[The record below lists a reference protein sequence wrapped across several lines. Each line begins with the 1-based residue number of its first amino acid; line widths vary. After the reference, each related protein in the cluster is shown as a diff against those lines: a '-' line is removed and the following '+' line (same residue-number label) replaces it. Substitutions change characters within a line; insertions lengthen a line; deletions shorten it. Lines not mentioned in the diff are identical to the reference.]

1 MSNSGDLMISLA
13 SGRRPPGIKSP
24 LMFPQGRMY
33 MDDFRRNEHNY
44 ELLRRN
50 TIVIST
56 INHSYWSYVH
66 QLSYLG
72 GPTLYSPLY
81 LEPFHWFVIL
91 VACAS
96 YNYHLT
102 IRQRLHGHCLRRY
115 KKDQKNL
122 QMIVN
127 YTPNIP
133 KHPQTSPNIPKHP
146 QTSPSFQKV
155 RLGPSGRQPNNNRG
169 TPHPWPSN
177 APAAPCAL
185 HAAGRRASGAASASE
200 TWRFHKSCG
209 SWESMVILLVIHSD
223 LMGFHGISWDSRVM
237 NFHGHPKNSCNQ

>member
-133 KHPQTSPNIPKHP
+133 KHPLPFRRYDWVHREDNRTTTEARHIRGRPTPPQPRARCTLQVGALLEQPLPARRGGFTSH
-146 QTSPSFQKV
+146 V
-155 RLGPSGRQPNNNRG
+155 
-169 TPHPWPSN
+169 
-177 APAAPCAL
+177 
-185 HAAGRRASGAASASE
+185 
-200 TWRFHKSCG
+200 
-209 SWESMVILLVIHSD
+209 D
-223 LMGFHGISWDSRVM
+223 HG
-237 NFHGHPKNSCNQ
+237 NQWWFYW

>member
-133 KHPQTSPNIPKHP
+133 KHPQTSPNIPFLSEGTAGSIGKTTEQQPRHA
-146 QTSPSFQKV
+146 TSVAVQRPRSPV
-155 RLGPSGRQPNNNRG
+155 R
-169 TPHPWPSN
+169 
-177 APAAPCAL
+177 AARC
-185 HAAGRRASGAASASE
+185 RSA
-200 TWRFHKSCG
+200 RFWSSLCQRDVEV
-209 SWESMVILLVIHSD
+209 SQVMWI
-223 LMGFHGISWDSRVM
+223 MGINGDFTG
-237 NFHGHPKNSCNQ
+237 NS